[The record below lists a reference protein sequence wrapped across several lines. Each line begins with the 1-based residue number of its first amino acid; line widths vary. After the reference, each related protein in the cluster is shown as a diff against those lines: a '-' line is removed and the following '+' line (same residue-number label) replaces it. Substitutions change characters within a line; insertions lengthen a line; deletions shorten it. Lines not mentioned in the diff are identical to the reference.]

1 MNLRNLIDVS
11 LNLLIAAQWVN
22 LIGHSNTL
30 RWISGLPR
38 IGYFLGNSEYATHQ
52 NCPPQLQHYF
62 TPCFSAWFRVVA
74 IDSECITDISNWKR
88 KEKKGRRVK
97 ANVPINKINFLTF
110 TFYIYFAKLSNM
122 SFHMSWKIFCPR
134 GCIVTLVAFV
144 WLFSA
149 VHFKMRHQMACMS
162 GWKVSLVAFICF
174 FSTVCFQMFPQ
185 IACPRGCIATLIAFV
200 WFFSTMSFQMCP
212 QITCTRRGIVTLVA
226 FV

>member
-134 GCIVTLVAFV
+134 GCIVTLAAFV
-144 WLFSA
+144 WLFST
-149 VHFKMRHQMACMS
+149 VRFQMCPQMACLR
-162 GWKVSLVAFICF
+162 GCIVTLVAFIWP
-174 FSTVCFQMFPQ
+174 FSTV
-185 IACPRGCIATLIAFV
+185 
-200 WFFSTMSFQMCP
+200 SFQMCP
-212 QITCTRRGIVTLVA
+212 QSTCMRGCKHTLVA
-226 FV
+226 FLWLFSTVGFTCALKVFACVDA